1 MPECD
6 EIRAMQPV
14 LRLCAVLLAVAAV
27 ALLAGCGSSGGGAKT
42 SSTKSTGAPAAG
54 AVALGPAFGSMTS
67 LPGVLTSSP
76 PWQPNNADA
85 TLQLRLRKIGLDPL
99 TAEGQAVHIHQHLDI
114 FVEGKQVTVPNQIG
128 IASSGG
134 FISDL
139 HTHDATGIMHVESPT
154 VTSFSLGQFFA
165 VWGVR
170 LDARCIGGLCASGA
184 KRVTAW
190 VDGKQVTADPTRIV
204 LAEHQVIVL
213 AYGTPAQDPK
223 PVPKSYDFAAV
234 GL

>member
-1 MPECD
+1 MQREL
-6 EIRAMQPV
+6 RA
-14 LRLCAVLLAVAAV
+14 CAVLIAVAAL
-27 ALLAGCGSSGGGAKT
+27 ALLAGCGGSGSGSGGATTTAAK
-42 SSTKSTGAPAAG
+42 KGAAG
-54 AVALGPAFGSMTS
+54 VSLGPAFGSMSS
-67 LPGVLTSSP
+67 LPGVLETPP
-76 PWQPNNADA
+76 PWPPNNDDKQ
-85 TLQLRLRKIGLDPL
+85 LQLRLRAIGLDPL

-114 FVEGKQVTVPNQIG
+114 YVDGKKVGVPAQIG
-128 IASSGG
+128 IAAGGG

-170 LDARCIGGLCASGA
+170 LDAKCIGGRCASGA
-184 KRVTAW
+184 TRLSAW
-190 VDGKQVTADPTRIV
+190 VNGKPVTADPTRIV

-213 AYGTPAQDPK
+213 AFGTPAQDPK
-223 PVPKSYDFAAV
+223 PVPATYDFAAV